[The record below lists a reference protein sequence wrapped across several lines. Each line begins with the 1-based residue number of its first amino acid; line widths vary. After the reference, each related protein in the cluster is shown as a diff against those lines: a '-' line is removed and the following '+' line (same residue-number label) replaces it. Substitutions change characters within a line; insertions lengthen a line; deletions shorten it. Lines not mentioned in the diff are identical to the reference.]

1 MHSLAV
7 CEEPEFKVIA
17 VAGKWENAR
26 KERQKYTFPKSL
38 ENTFH
43 EQGRLQATQ
52 LRLKAL
58 CPSLEFEF
66 SQVKAC

>member
-17 VAGKWENAR
+17 VAGKWGNAR
-26 KERQKYTFPKSL
+26 KERQKYTYLKSL

-43 EQGRLQATQ
+43 VQGRLQAAQ

-58 CPSLEFEF
+58 F
-66 SQVKAC
+66 QV